1 MARGAATALPW
12 KRVFEGEAERR
23 GPGQPGA
30 RSGSHFVPG
39 VSFRCRQ
46 ASLRQGTA
54 PVSGCEA
61 PPRLEGSWSQSGPWA
76 GLGAKG
82 EEVLP
87 AARTLR
93 KVPGEAVPRAQHM
106 LPGSSGGVGRP
117 APLSQPCQIV
127 TALWKSWGWVIFG
140 DWNTQKCLKKW
151 MGFDLSW
158 FLEHSAGR

>member
-30 RSGSHFVPG
+30 RSGSRFVPG

-46 ASLRQGTA
+46 AIVRQGTA
-54 PVSGCEA
+54 PVSGREA
-61 PPRLEGSWSQSGPWA
+61 PRRLEGSRSQSGLWA
-76 GLGAKG
+76 GLGARG

-87 AARTLR
+87 AARILQM
-93 KVPGEAVPRAQHM
+93 VPGEAVPRAQHM
-106 LPGSSGGVGRP
+106 PPGSGGVGRP

-140 DWNTQKCLKKW
+140 DWNTQKCLKKLD
-151 MGFDLSW
+151 GF
-158 FLEHSAGR
+158 